1 MTLEAKERERQCRGI
16 LGLSLLPVSCS
27 GLFYS
32 HYQAQVF
39 GKTHALLLSKSM
51 SENPQYVLLQLLEA
65 IPQVLN
71 YPSLKLHYLHAGL
84 RTQTTL
90 SPTSCA
96 LCQFPRLYQAGHPI
110 PECSDHSGRL
120 LAVHKCD
127 LGDSSKLLLHCSNS
141 NLIQKFEVS

>member
-1 MTLEAKERERQCRGI
+1 MTLEVKEWERQCRGT

-71 YPSLKLHYLHAGL
+71 CIIYMPVSEHRLPLAPPAVPYARFLSSTRQGTQYLSA
-84 RTQTTL
+84 QTTRGDC
-90 SPTSCA
+90 S
-96 LCQFPRLYQAGHPI
+96 LYI
-110 PECSDHSGRL
+110 S
-120 LAVHKCD
+120 VT
-127 LGDSSKLLLHCSNS
+127 
-141 NLIQKFEVS
+141 